1 MSGAAQVSEHL
12 SSSAQVAMSV
22 TEHLTWLAYRM
33 SSYVML
39 NVADDAALL
48 ALVFC

>member
-1 MSGAAQVSEHL
+1 VSAASEFNTAAQDAAPWAEN
-12 SSSAQVAMSV
+12 
-22 TEHLTWLAYRM
+22 LTWLFYRM
-33 SSYVML
+33 SSYWML